1 MNPTLLARRAQG
13 FTLIEILIAL
23 LVGLFLMGALL
34 TVVQT
39 NRRVFGE
46 QNQMSQL
53 QDNERMAL
61 MMMGDVIQSA
71 GYFPQPQPPAL
82 PTNTLATALV
92 ASGSFAIGQSI
103 YGVNTGTSFGD
114 QIQVRY
120 MTAGGDNVLNCS
132 GQSNPVGGPNTL
144 YVNSFQVTNG
154 QLVCTLTNT
163 TTNTSTDYTL
173 VGNLTASNSGLDII
187 SMTILY
193 GVKAN
198 AAALGNNVDTYMT
211 AAQVN
216 ATPAL
221 WGNVI
226 SVLVQ
231 LKFTNPL
238 YAANPAKQPQ
248 NVQIQRVIDV
258 MSQTGPTL

>member
-1 MNPTLLARRAQG
+1 MNPTLLARGAQRG

-23 LVGLFLMGALL
+23 LVGLFLLGALL

-46 QNQMSQL
+46 QNQMAQL

-61 MMMGDVIQSA
+61 TMLTDVIQSA
-71 GYFPQPQPPAL
+71 GYYPSYPLQSTSAVL
-82 PTNTLATALV
+82 NTAAPF
-92 ASGSFAIGQSI
+92 ASGQSI
-103 YGVNTGTSFGD
+103 SGSNIGTSGD

-120 MTAGGDNVLNCS
+120 MTAGGDNILNCS
-132 GQSNPVGGPNTL
+132 GNSNPVGGPNTM
-144 YVNSFQVTNG
+144 YVNSFQVSGG
-154 QLVCTLTNT
+154 QLVCTLINITANT
-163 TTNTSTDYTL
+163 TTPYTL
-173 VGNLTASNSGLDII
+173 VGGAPGTGLDIV

-198 AAALGNNVDTYMT
+198 LAAPGNSVDTYMT

-216 ATPAL
+216 GTPSL
-221 WGNVI
+221 WNNII
-226 SVLVQ
+226 SAQVTLT
-231 LKFTNPL
+231 FTNPL

-248 NVQIQRVIDV
+248 TISIQRVISV
-258 MSQTGPTL
+258 MSQTGPTQ